1 MKNSMVRAQSKK
13 GNRTMATIYYY
24 ITEKGNKAGHS
35 EDIEETKRLANGAKI
50 YSSDTEIKEPWEG
63 LHEDLQRLDSEDLEA
78 VTRQFLPKTDQRRY
92 RVEWDKANTKQ
103 IKMKLNLNTDADI
116 LEKLESVPN
125 KQGYIKELIRKDLEK

>member
-1 MKNSMVRAQSKK
+1 MTKETVWCFIDKNGEEQCYTFKSDA
-13 GNRTMATIYYY
+13 
-24 ITEKGNKAGHS
+24 
-35 EDIEETKRLANGAKI
+35 EDLANGAEVYEREWK
-50 YSSDTEIKEPWEG
+50 SNIKEPWEG

-103 IKMKLNLNTDADI
+103 IKMKLNLKTDADI

-125 KQGYIKELIRKDLEK
+125 KQGYIKELIRADIKKGAE